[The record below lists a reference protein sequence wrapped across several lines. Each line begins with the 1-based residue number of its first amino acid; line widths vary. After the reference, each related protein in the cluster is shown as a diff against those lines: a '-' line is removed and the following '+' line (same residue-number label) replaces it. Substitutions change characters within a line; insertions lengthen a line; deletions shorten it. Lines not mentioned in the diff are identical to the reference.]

1 MNLNTFWV
9 EIHTKNHYLTNTLE
23 QKMKNKKFSFFEFP
37 NHNPHFTALWLARIR
52 QVNLSP
58 SNLCCNRATYQTYRK
73 IEDLK
78 TVWHSTLTYLTRTS
92 SLVSCFFH
100 TVASEGSRGLSLFAS
115 LVTLSHR
122 AYREDFY
129 PPHTYETWKAR
140 RATHRVF
147 HSKLDYLN
155 CL

>member
-1 MNLNTFWV
+1 MNLNTFLGWNK
-9 EIHTKNHYLTNTLE
+9 HTRAKKNQT
-23 QKMKNKKFSFFEFP
+23 FAIFEFP
-37 NHNPHFTALWLARIR
+37 NHNPHFTALWLAKIKYG
-52 QVNLSP
+52 QFKPHQPVLQQGHI
-58 SNLCCNRATYQTYRK
+58 SNRK

-78 TVWHSTLTYLTRTS
+78 TVWHSTLTYLARTS

-129 PPHTYETWKAR
+129 SPHTYETWKAR

-147 HSKLDYLN
+147 HSKLDNLN